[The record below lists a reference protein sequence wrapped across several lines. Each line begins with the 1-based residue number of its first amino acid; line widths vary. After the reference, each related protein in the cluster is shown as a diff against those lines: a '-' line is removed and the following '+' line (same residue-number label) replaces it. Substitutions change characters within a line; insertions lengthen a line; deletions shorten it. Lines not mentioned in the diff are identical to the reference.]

1 MSAILLLP
9 FYLPLILLSCGMSIV
24 GQILDRQLKPRKV
37 SKELPA
43 ETRNKYLEDAQMFA
57 RSLAETLN
65 EPDGTVKPVL
75 RGHSKEDQTK

>member
-1 MSAILLLP
+1 
-9 FYLPLILLSCGMSIV
+9 MSIV

-65 EPDGTVKPVL
+65 EPEGTVKP
-75 RGHSKEDQTK
+75 KEF

>member
-1 MSAILLLP
+1 
-9 FYLPLILLSCGMSIV
+9 MSIV

-65 EPDGTVKPVL
+65 EPEGTVKP
-75 RGHSKEDQTK
+75 KEFLGGSVTADFFTESAFKFSCP

>member
-1 MSAILLLP
+1 
-9 FYLPLILLSCGMSIV
+9 MSIV

-65 EPDGTVKPVL
+65 EPEGTTFIKIPHGFQTFVL
-75 RGHSKEDQTK
+75 SIFEWPLKTGFTVY

>member
-1 MSAILLLP
+1 MNPDQHQHCVSV
-9 FYLPLILLSCGMSIV
+9 V

-57 RSLAETLN
+57 RTLAETLN
-65 EPDGTVKPVL
+65 EPDGMF
-75 RGHSKEDQTK
+75 QTRPP